1 MALDAGAR
9 SRERSAA
16 GEGAGP
22 GRGAVSDD
30 PVSGVRALAPAL
42 PVGLAAGRGEAD
54 GRAPGRRTATTC
66 TASPVSRI
74 VRLRTTS
81 PIRTVRLT
89 GRPTGRWM
97 ASGVR
102 PCRTPATKTS
112 APGGSDRITSV
123 TMGPR
128 AGWIWRLLG
137 DAARGVGAGRGEGR
151 ARGSG
156 CARWVGRLPGTPPGA
171 DARGLIA
178 GDGVFTVDAAT
189 SDGGAGRAVAAGPA
203 GDRRAG
209 VGDAG
214 DAGVDASMGV
224 MGDGARYHPSRYG
237 ASSRPAAR
245 PATHP
250 PTTATTVTGSR
261 FRRAGPGRP
270 PSGCGWP
277 VRRAAGWRPASSR
290 ARADVAVACRSAAC
304 PTLA

>member
-1 MALDAGAR
+1 MGLDAGAP
-9 SRERSAA
+9 SRERCAA

-22 GRGAVSDD
+22 ARGAVSDD

-42 PVGLAAGRGEAD
+42 PVGLAAGRDDGD
-54 GRAPGRRTATTC
+54 GRTPDRRTAITC
-66 TASPVSRI
+66 TASPVSRM
-74 VRLRTTS
+74 VRCHTAS

-123 TMGPR
+123 TRGPR

-137 DAARGVGAGRGEGR
+137 DAARGVGAECGEGR
-151 ARGSG
+151 VRGSG
-156 CARWVGRLPGTPPGA
+156 CARGVGRLPGVPPGA
-171 DARGLIA
+171 DARELIA
-178 GDGVFTVDAAT
+178 GDGVVTVVAAT
-189 SDGGAGRAVAAGPA
+189 SDGAAGRAVAAALASGR
-203 GDRRAG
+203 GAG

-214 DAGVDASMGV
+214 DAGADASVGV
-224 MGDGARYHPSRYG
+224 MGDGARNHPSRYG
-237 ASSRPAAR
+237 ASSRPPAR

-250 PTTATTVTGSR
+250 PTTATAVTGSR
-261 FRRAGPGRP
+261 VRRAGPGRP

-277 VRRAAGWRPASSR
+277 VRPAAGRRPASSR
-290 ARADVAVACRSAAC
+290 ARADAAVACRSAAC
-304 PTLA
+304 PALA